1 MRPAGRSEL
10 ESLYFDYPEYPFRPP
25 AELAGARP
33 RHPVIIAGAGP
44 VGLTAALALARLGVA
59 SVVVDKKNTVND
71 GSRAICISRY
81 SFETL
86 QQLGVVAQFEAK
98 GLGWTSG
105 RCYFRDQLIY
115 QFAMPH
121 SADERFLPM
130 YNIQQQYIEQFL
142 IDAAADYPELIDI
155 RWLSD
160 VTAVTQCEV
169 GVELDI
175 ATPQGNYP
183 LRGQY
188 LLAADGARSTVRNF
202 LGLRLNGSNLPGN
215 YVIADVRMDHDF
227 PTERRSFFES
237 SANPEA
243 TILIHRQPDN
253 IWRVDWQVPAGAD
266 LEEAVAEATVRERV
280 AAILAMI
287 GHEGDWEL
295 EWWSIYTAN
304 TLCLDDYRQ
313 GRVLFIGDSGH
324 IVPIFGVRG
333 LNNGI
338 ADAVNAAWKVAYA
351 LRGWAGAGLLDSFTP
366 ERRGATLDVFR
377 NAGKSSRFMT
387 PPSRGYSLMRKAVL
401 ELALTE
407 DFAKPFV
414 DPRQVQPWIY
424 DASPL
429 TSPGIPGEVFAAG
442 PSPGAP
448 LQNIRLG
455 DNDFLLDHIGPGF
468 TVLYFAGTAERNT
481 VAAELISSLRSMDPL
496 LRVLAVAGEG
506 GAGVV
511 AADVCLPDSG
521 GHLADRYGAGPGT
534 LYLVRPDR
542 HVAGR
547 WRHPNESSVT
557 AALHRALGELHEA
570 DT

>member
-1 MRPAGRSEL
+1 MRPAGRGEL
-10 ESLYFDYPEYPFRPP
+10 DSLYFDYPDYPFRRPP
-25 AELAGARP
+25 ELDGARTQ
-33 RHPVIIAGAGP
+33 HPVIIAGAGP
-44 VGLTAALALARLGVA
+44 VGLCAALALARLGVA
-59 SVVVDKKNTVND
+59 SVVVEKKNTVND

-86 QQLGVVAQFEAK
+86 QQLGVVERFESK

-115 QFAMPH
+115 QFSMPH

-142 IDAAADYPELIDI
+142 IEAAAEYPQLIDL
-155 RWLSD
+155 RWQSEVAGVSQD
-160 VTAVTQCEV
+160 GEGVT
-169 GVELDI
+169 LDI
-175 ATPQGNYP
+175 VTPQGHYP
-183 LRGQY
+183 LSGQY
-188 LLAADGARSTVRNF
+188 LLAADGARSAVRS
-202 LGLRLNGSNLPGN
+202 LMGLRLNGQNLPGN

-253 IWRVDWQVPAGAD
+253 IWRMDWQVPAGGD
-266 LEEAVAEATVRERV
+266 LDEAVAEATVREKV
-280 AAILAMI
+280 EAILAMI
-287 GHEGDWEL
+287 GHDGPWEL

-304 TLCLDDYRQ
+304 TLCLDDYRH
-313 GRVLFIGDSGH
+313 GRVLFIGDAGH

-338 ADAVNAAWKVAYA
+338 ADAANAAWKLACC
-351 LRGWAGAGLLDSFTP
+351 LQGRAGPRLLDSYTP

-387 PPSRGYSLMRKAVL
+387 PPTRGYSLMRKAVL
-401 ELALTE
+401 ELALTQ
-407 DFAKPFV
+407 DFVRPFA

-424 DASPL
+424 DDSPL
-429 TSPGIPGEVFAAG
+429 TSVDEPGDGFTAG
-442 PSPGAP
+442 PPPGAP
-448 LQNIRLG
+448 LRNLRLG
-455 DNDFLLDHIGPGF
+455 KNDFLLDHLGPGF
-468 TVLYFAGTAERNT
+468 NVLLFPGGECPDTEPR
-481 VAAELISSLRSMDPL
+481 SLLDTLRQLAPC
-496 LRVLAVAGEG
+496 LRVLVAGGEWDDF
-506 GAGVV
+506 AGE
-511 AADVCLPDSG
+511 DRSLPDPD
-521 GHLADRYGAGPGT
+521 GHIARGYGAEPGT
-534 LYLVRPDR
+534 IYLVRPDR

-547 WRHPNESSVT
+547 WHHPEPQT
-557 AALHRALGELHEA
+557 LIAALRRALGESHET